1 MPIIEYNDEYFM
13 HKALEQAY
21 LAEQEGEVPVGCV
34 VVCGDKIIAKGY
46 NMTEKLHDSTSHA
59 EIIAI
64 TSAEAFLQS
73 KYLRDC
79 TLYVTLE
86 PCVMCAG
93 ALYLTQISKIV
104 YGAKDEKRGASLF
117 GSLYHPKTQIVEGVL
132 KEECSTIIK
141 EFFKEK
147 RAN

>member
-1 MPIIEYNDEYFM
+1 MSIIEYDDEYFM
-13 HKALEQAY
+13 RKAIEQAH

-34 VVCGDKIIAKGY
+34 VVCGDKIISKGY

-64 TSAEAFLQS
+64 TSAETYLQS
-73 KYLRDC
+73 KYLKDC
-79 TLYVTLE
+79 AIYVTLE

-104 YGAKDEKRGASLF
+104 YGTKDEKRGASLF
-117 GSLYHPKTQIVEGVL
+117 GSLYHPKTQVVEGVL

-141 EFFKEK
+141 NFFRE
-147 RAN
+147 RRTN